1 MSTKYDSVLSDLLTR
16 FYVNSDVDETTRRIV
31 KDVVSAE
38 MSKMN
43 LKTPHKIL
51 VEIRE
56 IIDKE
61 AKRLK

>member
-1 MSTKYDSVLSDLLTR
+1 MSTKYDKVLSDLLTR

-31 KDVVSAE
+31 ENVISAE

-43 LKTPHKIL
+43 LKSPHKIL

-56 IIDKE
+56 IIERE
-61 AKRLK
+61 AKQLK